1 MNPVASIEAR
11 NLSLVVP
18 YYAQVEQAAST
29 SWRATLF
36 GAATSVP
43 RRRFATLLD
52 DISFTAS
59 EGDRIALI
67 GPNGAGKSTLL
78 RTLAG
83 AFEPTGGSLRITG
96 SRHALLSI
104 GLGFKNEAT
113 VRENIYLR
121 ASAMGIPSA
130 SIRELVDPVLDFSG
144 LKSVEDRRLL
154 TLSSGQR
161 MRLGFAVSTINRH
174 DILLMDEWLGTG
186 DAEFVRR
193 ARERMMDRVNSSKI
207 LVIASHSQSLLSS
220 LCTRALLLNAG
231 KIAFDGPV
239 AEAFVEYRKMQPAD
253 DELVAAARRKRRKQ
267 RRKIEEAVRKELTPK
282 IRAEVREELLAKG
295 KGKSA

>member
-1 MNPVASIEAR
+1 LSATASIEAR

-18 YYAQVEQAAST
+18 YYAQVEQAQPT

-52 DISFTAS
+52 EVTFSAV

-83 AFEPTGGSLRITG
+83 AFEPTGGSLKVTG

-121 ASAMGIPSA
+121 ASAMGIPSD
-130 SIRELVDPVLDFSG
+130 SIRELIDPVLEFSG
-144 LKSVEDRRLL
+144 LKDVENRRLL

-193 ARERMMDRVNSSKI
+193 ARERMMDRVNASKI
-207 LVIASHSQSLLSS
+207 LVIASHSQSLLTS
-220 LCTRALLLNAG
+220 LCTRALLLDGG

-239 AEAFVEYRKMQPAD
+239 AEAFVEYKKMQPI
-253 DELVAAARRKRRKQ
+253 DEKAGDAAKRKRRKE
-267 RRKIEEAVRKELTPK
+267 RKRVEDAVRKELTPK
-282 IRAEVREELLAKG
+282 IRAQVRAELLAKG
-295 KGKSA
+295 EDKSA